1 MIKKQTIN
9 EIYLGN
15 GILIQQYIFY
25 CTTNNTIL
33 GGVLEAIDSQGHTF
47 NVHSTSNVETLVL
60 QLSYFIDDTIRIY
73 CEETQKEDDKCDG
86 LSPSECE
93 HFITSNVET
102 LVLQLSYFI
111 DDTIRIYCEE
121 TQKEDDKCDG
131 LSPSECE
138 HFINWNKS
146 KEEEEEREEKDI
158 AANRPDP
165 YHADRAAW
173 LAGLGEGTVL
183 L

>member
-47 NVHSTSNVETLVL
+47 NVYSTSNVETLVL

-73 CEETQKEDDKCDG
+73 CEETQKENDNY
-86 LSPSECE
+86 
-93 HFITSNVET
+93 T
-102 LVLQLSYFI
+102 
-111 DDTIRIYCEE
+111 
-121 TQKEDDKCDG
+121 G

-138 HFINWNKS
+138 HFINWSKS
-146 KEEEEEREEKDI
+146 KEEEEREREEKDI

-173 LAGLGEGTVL
+173 LASLDDRAVL

>member
-47 NVHSTSNVETLVL
+47 NVYSTSNVETLVL

-73 CEETQKEDDKCDG
+73 FEETQKEDDKCD
-86 LSPSECE
+86 
-93 HFITSNVET
+93 
-102 LVLQLSYFI
+102 
-111 DDTIRIYCEE
+111 R
-121 TQKEDDKCDG
+121 

-138 HFINWNKS
+138 HFINWSKS
-146 KEEEEEREEKDI
+146 KEEEDKEREEKDI

-165 YHADRAAW
+165 YHADMAAC
-173 LAGLGEGTVL
+173 LADLGEGTL
-183 L
+183 LL

>member
-25 CTTNNTIL
+25 STVDNTVL
-33 GGVLEAIDSQGHTF
+33 GGVLEAIDSQGLTF
-47 NVHSTSNVETLVL
+47 NVYSTSNVETLVL

-73 CEETQKEDDKCDG
+73 CEETQKENDNY
-86 LSPSECE
+86 
-93 HFITSNVET
+93 T
-102 LVLQLSYFI
+102 
-111 DDTIRIYCEE
+111 
-121 TQKEDDKCDG
+121 G

-138 HFINWNKS
+138 HFINWSKS
-146 KEEEEEREEKDI
+146 KEEDKDI

-165 YHADRAAW
+165 YYADRAAC
-173 LAGLGEGTVL
+173 LAGLGEGTL
-183 L
+183 LL

>member
-47 NVHSTSNVETLVL
+47 NVYSTSNVETLVL

-73 CEETQKEDDKCDG
+73 CEETQKEDDKNDR
-86 LSPSECE
+86 LSPSE
-93 HFITSNVET
+93 
-102 LVLQLSYFI
+102 
-111 DDTIRIYCEE
+111 R
-121 TQKEDDKCDG
+121 
-131 LSPSECE
+131 E
-138 HFINWNKS
+138 HFINWSKS
-146 KEEEEEREEKDI
+146 KEEKEEKDI

-165 YHADRAAW
+165 YHVDRAAC
-173 LAGLGEGTVL
+173 LADLGEGTVL

>member
-47 NVHSTSNVETLVL
+47 NVYSTSNVETLVL
-60 QLSYFIDDTIRIY
+60 QLSYFIDDTMRIY
-73 CEETQKEDDKCDG
+73 YEETQKEDDKC
-86 LSPSECE
+86 
-93 HFITSNVET
+93 N
-102 LVLQLSYFI
+102 
-111 DDTIRIYCEE
+111 R
-121 TQKEDDKCDG
+121 

-138 HFINWNKS
+138 HFINWSKS
-146 KEEEEEREEKDI
+146 KEEEDKDI

-165 YHADRAAW
+165 YYADRAAC
-173 LAGLGEGTVL
+173 LADLGEGTL
-183 L
+183 LL

>member
-47 NVHSTSNVETLVL
+47 NVYSTSNVETLVL
-60 QLSYFIDDTIRIY
+60 QLSYFIDDTMRIY
-73 CEETQKEDDKCDG
+73 YEETQKEDDKC
-86 LSPSECE
+86 
-93 HFITSNVET
+93 N
-102 LVLQLSYFI
+102 
-111 DDTIRIYCEE
+111 R
-121 TQKEDDKCDG
+121 

-138 HFINWNKS
+138 HFINWSKS
-146 KEEEEEREEKDI
+146 KEEDKDI

-165 YHADRAAW
+165 YYADRAAC
-173 LAGLGEGTVL
+173 LADLGEGTVL

>member
-47 NVHSTSNVETLVL
+47 NVYSTSNVETLVL

-73 CEETQKEDDKCDG
+73 YEETQKEDDKSDR
-86 LSPSECE
+86 LSPSE
-93 HFITSNVET
+93 
-102 LVLQLSYFI
+102 
-111 DDTIRIYCEE
+111 R
-121 TQKEDDKCDG
+121 
-131 LSPSECE
+131 E
-138 HFINWNKS
+138 HFINWSKS
-146 KEEEEEREEKDI
+146 EEEEEKEKEEKDI

-165 YHADRAAW
+165 YHADMAAC
-173 LAGLGEGTVL
+173 LADLGEGTL
-183 L
+183 LL

>member
-15 GILIQQYIFY
+15 GVLIQQYIFY

-47 NVHSTSNVETLVL
+47 NVYS
-60 QLSYFIDDTIRIY
+60 
-73 CEETQKEDDKCDG
+73 
-86 LSPSECE
+86 
-93 HFITSNVET
+93 TSNVET

-138 HFINWNKS
+138 HFINWSKS
-146 KEEEEEREEKDI
+146 KEEEERKEREEKDI

-165 YHADRAAW
+165 YHADMAAC
-173 LAGLGEGTVL
+173 LAGLGEGTL
-183 L
+183 LL

>member
-25 CTTNNTIL
+25 STVDNTVL
-33 GGVLEAIDSQGHTF
+33 GGVLEAIDSQGLTF
-47 NVHSTSNVETLVL
+47 NVYSTSNVETLVL
-60 QLSYFIDDTIRIY
+60 QLSYFIDDTMRIY
-73 CEETQKEDDKCDG
+73 YEETQKEDDKC
-86 LSPSECE
+86 
-93 HFITSNVET
+93 N
-102 LVLQLSYFI
+102 
-111 DDTIRIYCEE
+111 R
-121 TQKEDDKCDG
+121 

-138 HFINWNKS
+138 HFINWSKS
-146 KEEEEEREEKDI
+146 EEEEDKDI

-165 YHADRAAW
+165 YYADRAAC
-173 LAGLGEGTVL
+173 LADLGEGTVL

>member
-47 NVHSTSNVETLVL
+47 NVYSTSNVETLVL

-73 CEETQKEDDKCDG
+73 CEETQKEDDKC
-86 LSPSECE
+86 
-93 HFITSNVET
+93 N
-102 LVLQLSYFI
+102 
-111 DDTIRIYCEE
+111 R
-121 TQKEDDKCDG
+121 

-138 HFINWNKS
+138 HFINWSKS
-146 KEEEEEREEKDI
+146 KEEEEKEREEKDI

-165 YHADRAAW
+165 YHADMAAC
-173 LAGLGEGTVL
+173 LADLGEGTPL
-183 L
+183 LL

>member
-15 GILIQQYIFY
+15 GVLIQQYIFY
-25 CTTNNTIL
+25 STVDNTVL
-33 GGVLEAIDSQGHTF
+33 GGVLEAIDSQGLTF
-47 NVHSTSNVETLVL
+47 NVYSTSNVETLVL
-60 QLSYFIDDTIRIY
+60 QLSYFIDDTMRIY
-73 CEETQKEDDKCDG
+73 YEETQKEDDKC
-86 LSPSECE
+86 
-93 HFITSNVET
+93 N
-102 LVLQLSYFI
+102 
-111 DDTIRIYCEE
+111 R
-121 TQKEDDKCDG
+121 

-138 HFINWNKS
+138 HFINWSKS
-146 KEEEEEREEKDI
+146 KEEEDKDI

-165 YHADRAAW
+165 YHADRAAC

>member
-25 CTTNNTIL
+25 STVDNTVL

-47 NVHSTSNVETLVL
+47 NVYSTSNVETLVL
-60 QLSYFIDDTIRIY
+60 QLSYFIDDTMRIY
-73 CEETQKEDDKCDG
+73 YEETQKEDDKC
-86 LSPSECE
+86 
-93 HFITSNVET
+93 N
-102 LVLQLSYFI
+102 
-111 DDTIRIYCEE
+111 R
-121 TQKEDDKCDG
+121 

-138 HFINWNKS
+138 HFINWSKS
-146 KEEEEEREEKDI
+146 KEEEDKDI

-165 YHADRAAW
+165 YYADRAAC
-173 LAGLGEGTVL
+173 LAGLGEGTL
-183 L
+183 LL

>member
-33 GGVLEAIDSQGHTF
+33 GGVLEAIDSQGLTF
-47 NVHSTSNVETLVL
+47 NVYSTSNVETLVL

-73 CEETQKEDDKCDG
+73 YEETQKEDDKC
-86 LSPSECE
+86 
-93 HFITSNVET
+93 N
-102 LVLQLSYFI
+102 
-111 DDTIRIYCEE
+111 R
-121 TQKEDDKCDG
+121 

-138 HFINWNKS
+138 HFINWSKS
-146 KEEEEEREEKDI
+146 KEEDKDI

-165 YHADRAAW
+165 YHADRAAC
-173 LAGLGEGTVL
+173 LAGLGEGTL
-183 L
+183 LL

>member
-47 NVHSTSNVETLVL
+47 NVYSTSNVETLVL
-60 QLSYFIDDTIRIY
+60 QLSYFIDDTMRIY
-73 CEETQKEDDKCDG
+73 YEETQKEDDKNDR
-86 LSPSECE
+86 LSPSE
-93 HFITSNVET
+93 
-102 LVLQLSYFI
+102 
-111 DDTIRIYCEE
+111 R
-121 TQKEDDKCDG
+121 
-131 LSPSECE
+131 E
-138 HFINWNKS
+138 HFINWSKS
-146 KEEEEEREEKDI
+146 KEEKEEKDI

-165 YHADRAAW
+165 YHVDRAAC

>member
-47 NVHSTSNVETLVL
+47 NVYSTSNVETLVL
-60 QLSYFIDDTIRIY
+60 QLSYFIDDTMRIY
-73 CEETQKEDDKCDG
+73 YEETQKEDDKC
-86 LSPSECE
+86 
-93 HFITSNVET
+93 N
-102 LVLQLSYFI
+102 
-111 DDTIRIYCEE
+111 R
-121 TQKEDDKCDG
+121 

-138 HFINWNKS
+138 HFINWSKS
-146 KEEEEEREEKDI
+146 KEEDKDI

-165 YHADRAAW
+165 YHADRAAC
-173 LAGLGEGTVL
+173 LAGLGEGTL
-183 L
+183 LL